1 MNPPRHGTGAA
12 GSRSTADR
20 LHSVAIHLLRHA
32 RAADAS
38 AGMSAARL
46 SALSVLVFGGART
59 VSELAAAEQVT
70 KPTMTRLL
78 QGLERD
84 GFVRR
89 RRDVADG
96 RVVRVSA
103 TARGRRALGSARRA
117 RVARID
123 ALLDDLDR
131 DADAALEAAVG
142 ILEGALGRPA

>member
-1 MNPPRHGTGAA
+1 MNVSRHGSDNA

-46 SALSVLVFGGART
+46 SALSVLVFGGTRT

-84 GFVRR
+84 GLVRR
-89 RRDVADG
+89 RPDTGDG

-103 TARGRRALGSARRA
+103 TARGSRALDAARRA
-117 RVARID
+117 RVARLE
-123 ALLDDLDR
+123 ALLADLDL
-131 DADAALEAAVG
+131 DADAALETAVS
-142 ILEGALGRPA
+142 ILEELLDPTA